1 MKMDKVIKIYKV
13 MVGVSAFYVTS
24 RLLDKKTDELVE
36 DGSIPNAFLIGAGQS
51 AISMAVGIKAATIVG
66 EIL

>member
-1 MKMDKVIKIYKV
+1 MKMDKFIKTYKV
-13 MVGVSAFYVTS
+13 MVGVSAFYITS

-36 DGSIPNAFLIGAGQS
+36 EGSIGNALLIGAGQS
-51 AISMAVGIKAATIVG
+51 AISMAVGIKAATIIG

>member
-1 MKMDKVIKIYKV
+1 MCLRFI
-13 MVGVSAFYVTS
+13 FTS

-36 DGSIPNAFLIGAGQS
+36 DKGIGNALLIGAGQS